1 MGLSFG
7 DVQNFQN
14 AEELDFIAKYPDTLV
29 KSMSRIID
37 NISYLSIWK
46 AIKANQWPSIR
57 ADKSLDNKVHQ
68 YCDNEVKLTLE
79 VRGN

>member
-46 AIKANQWPSIR
+46 AIKAQSPELN
-57 ADKSLDNKVHQ
+57 
-68 YCDNEVKLTLE
+68 
-79 VRGN
+79 

>member
-46 AIKANQWPSIR
+46 AI
-57 ADKSLDNKVHQ
+57 
-68 YCDNEVKLTLE
+68 
-79 VRGN
+79 